1 MMTYAVCHSVCQ
13 ARLHVVG
20 ISPLLCLCTAGSGL
34 SYNPFSTRSDPVLMQ
49 RSRTA
54 YAQMEHEA
62 AEAAAAQAPMLAP
75 VYDDD
80 EYEHYSRRPGAGGDE
95 PGLSDPVGCQMIRR
109 LASWCRCHVTCPQ
122 SARCAVALTEASQS
136 HGRC

>member
-1 MMTYAVCHSVCQ
+1 M
-13 ARLHVVG
+13 
-20 ISPLLCLCTAGSGL
+20 CTAGSGL

-95 PGLSDPVGCQMIRR
+95 AGLSDPVGCALVDAFLLVLRQPHTKPNDVLTGD
-109 LASWCRCHVTCPQ
+109 LA
-122 SARCAVALTEASQS
+122 
-136 HGRC
+136 